1 MKKITKIMT
10 LLLLA
15 LSIFSC
21 KQQPEEKNEA
31 TQLILTEQEIAGLNQ
46 SIDMTSTSN
55 PEIPNGKYKIQI
67 VILEKNNNY
76 SSRETITSKF
86 KYEGEV
92 NTATIFSCIQYDL
105 VTAYNEESK
114 QAYAQNNTG
123 VNITWNGLN
132 GSSTKVYTGNDL
144 QWGRLLFIYPYAC
157 SPLQTNKAKTKF
169 YGYGMLDE
177 KFFQMC
183 LIKQ

>member
-1 MKKITKIMT
+1 MKKITKILT

-15 LSIFSC
+15 LSILSC
-21 KQQPEEKNEA
+21 KQQPEEKDEA

-76 SSRETITSKF
+76 SSRETITSKL

-114 QAYAQNNTG
+114 
-123 VNITWNGLN
+123 
-132 GSSTKVYTGNDL
+132 
-144 QWGRLLFIYPYAC
+144 
-157 SPLQTNKAKTKF
+157 
-169 YGYGMLDE
+169 
-177 KFFQMC
+177 
-183 LIKQ
+183 